1 MGLVQRFEGAARDTG
16 ESHERNRHPHRHEL
30 GKARLHHRR
39 GVRRRVRRRDRPGD
53 RRVGDGR
60 PRPQHD
66 ADAWERRLHPSSLL
80 QSLNALSPE
89 LQSVDVSAGPAS
101 PQSVNALSPELP
113 ASAIAHWSHAEGL
126 TGLSPASLH
135 QSVNV
140 SPAPQSPQSV
150 NALSPEL
157 QSVDVSTTP
166 LHADAVPGSVERRR
180 MSPDRPVLNE
190 STATHGPDGRS
201 GPPARGGRATRPQRH
216 RRRDAKMP
224 GGGADDEPHVDRAGP
239 RASAPRCRAS

>member
-1 MGLVQRFEGAARDTG
+1 MNAIVTPTAKSSAKPIYIVAAVSVAAFVVMIALAIGAWAT
-16 ESHERNRHPHRHEL
+16 
-30 GKARLHHRR
+30 
-39 GVRRRVRRRDRPGD
+39 
-53 RRVGDGR
+53 GDGGGSTTPTR
-60 PRPQHD
+60 GNVVSTQQPV
-66 ADAWERRLHPSSLL
+66 

-89 LQSVDVSAGPAS
+89 LQSVDVSPAPQS

-113 ASAIAHWSHAEGL
+113 ASAIAHWSQAEGL

-166 LHADAVPGSVERRR
+166 LHADAVPGSVNAAECR
-180 MSPDRPVLNE
+180 L
-190 STATHGPDGRS
+190 TGP
-201 GPPARGGRATRPQRH
+201 
-216 RRRDAKMP
+216 
-224 GGGADDEPHVDRAGP
+224 
-239 RASAPRCRAS
+239 C